1 MTVVLDT
8 SAVLAFVQ
16 GEPGADRTEA
26 AMHDA
31 IISSVNLGELV
42 AKLVDRGGSR
52 KDCDEILS
60 ALALDVTSHGT
71 VEARE
76 AGELR
81 RVTRQHGLSLGDRA
95 CLALAKRLGHT
106 VLTADRAWAEIDLDI
121 EIDVIR

>member
-1 MTVVLDT
+1 MTVALDT

-16 GEPGADRTEA
+16 NEPGGDRAEA

-31 IISSVNLGELV
+31 TISSVNLGELV
-42 AKLVDRGGSR
+42 AKFVDRGASR
-52 KDCDEILS
+52 EDCDEILA
-60 ALALDVTSHGT
+60 ALALDVTTHGT

-95 CLALAKRLGHT
+95 CLALAMRHGHT
-106 VLTADRAWAEIDLDI
+106 VVTADRIWAELGLGI
-121 EIDVIR
+121 EIEVIR